1 MCRFLLLN
9 INHLH
14 YNSAVFY
21 LIIFQSFMSEQT
33 IDLKKRRFLT
43 KATSVVGAVGVG
55 FVAWPFLST
64 WKPSAKTKAAG
75 APIDIDISK
84 LEVGQLVRVLWRKKP
99 VWIFMRDEKAL
110 DALNSDGL
118 IKSLDDPDG
127 TGNSKNQQPSY
138 VTSNFRSIKNK
149 ESVAVIV
156 GVCTHLGCSP
166 TYRPEP
172 GAADLGGDSWKGGF
186 YCPCH
191 GSKFDLA
198 GRVYAGVPA
207 PTNLVIPPY
216 RYVSDSL
223 IRIGVDPEI
232 T

>member
-1 MCRFLLLN
+1 
-9 INHLH
+9 
-14 YNSAVFY
+14 
-21 LIIFQSFMSEQT
+21 MSEQT

-43 KATSVVGAVGVG
+43 KATGVVGAVGVG
-55 FVAWPFLST
+55 FAAWPFLST

-75 APIDIDISK
+75 APVDVDISK
-84 LEVGQLVRVLWRKKP
+84 LESGQLVRVLWRKKP
-99 VWIFMRDEKAL
+99 VWVFKRDKTAL
-110 DALNSDGL
+110 DALTSEEL
-118 IKSLDDPDG
+118 MSKLADPNG
-127 TGNSKNQQPSY
+127 TGNSKNQQPKYVSSSY
-138 VTSNFRSIKNK
+138 RSIENK
-149 ESVAVIV
+149 EAVAVIV

-172 GAADLGGDSWKGGF
+172 GASDLGGDSWKGGF

-207 PTNLVIPPY
+207 PTNLEIPPY
-216 RYVSDSL
+216 KYVTDSL
-223 IRIGVDPEI
+223 IRVGIDHKN

>member
-1 MCRFLLLN
+1 
-9 INHLH
+9 
-14 YNSAVFY
+14 
-21 LIIFQSFMSEQT
+21 MSEQT

-43 KATSVVGAVGVG
+43 KATGVVGAVGVG

-75 APIDIDISK
+75 APVDVDISK
-84 LEVGQLVRVLWRKKP
+84 LESGQLVRVLWRKKP
-99 VWIFMRDEKAL
+99 VWVFKRDKTAL
-110 DALNSDGL
+110 AALTSEEL
-118 IKSLDDPDG
+118 MSKLADPNG
-127 TGNSKNQQPSY
+127 TGNSKNQQPKYVSSSY
-138 VTSNFRSIKNK
+138 RSIENK
-149 ESVAVIV
+149 EAVAVIV

-172 GAADLGGDSWKGGF
+172 GASDLGGDSWKGGF

-207 PTNLVIPPY
+207 PTNLEIPPY
-216 RYVSDSL
+216 KYVTDSL
-223 IRIGVDPEI
+223 IRVGIDHKN

>member
-1 MCRFLLLN
+1 
-9 INHLH
+9 
-14 YNSAVFY
+14 
-21 LIIFQSFMSEQT
+21 MSEQT

-43 KATSVVGAVGVG
+43 KATGVVGAVGVG

-75 APIDIDISK
+75 APVDVDISK
-84 LEVGQLVRVLWRKKP
+84 LESGQLVRVLWRKKP
-99 VWIFMRDEKAL
+99 VWVFKRDKTAL
-110 DALNSDGL
+110 DALTSEEL
-118 IKSLDDPDG
+118 MSKLADPKG
-127 TGNSKNQQPSY
+127 TGNSKNQQPKYVSSSY
-138 VTSNFRSIKNK
+138 RSIENK
-149 ESVAVIV
+149 EAVAVIV

-172 GAADLGGDSWKGGF
+172 GASDLGGDSWKGGF

-207 PTNLVIPPY
+207 PTNLEIPPY
-216 RYVSDSL
+216 KYVTDSL
-223 IRIGVDPEI
+223 IRVGIDHKN